1 MTHMRFIKTVVA
13 FLGAAALAGCGSSLN
28 TGTSGTSSTNTSA
41 SSPSLVSCTGATST
55 TARFLFAAG
64 LGDNALV
71 RYNVNATGTL
81 QPLDCA
87 PFAAAPG
94 LSQPTGLDYDAG
106 PNLLFV
112 SNYTSNTVAAFQFDT
127 QTAVLSPVSGS
138 PFAAGINPWSVTMDS
153 LHHYLYVA
161 DGSSTPDQSISAY
174 QIGGSISTLTPVP
187 TSSSANGPAFALASD
202 PGAPYLFA
210 ANYTPTDTISAY
222 AISGTTGALSLIG
235 DYPAG
240 GAYPR
245 SVAVDPSGAYVYV
258 ANTDRIGDQCG
269 PGTPSGN
276 TITGFSIGV
285 GGVLSPMGTFA
296 SGLAP
301 QSLAITSVGNTEF
314 LYSAN
319 YCSNDIGIYRINTGG
334 ALSLV
339 GTTQE
344 PANSGPHDL
353 AVTPDGFLYVVN
365 YMADT
370 VDAYQIGTNGL
381 LTALGTYPTSDNPAA
396 VVVTP

>member
-1 MTHMRFIKTVVA
+1 MRQVHSSHST
-13 FLGAAALAGCGSSLN
+13 ALLL
-28 TGTSGTSSTNTSA
+28 
-41 SSPSLVSCTGATST
+41 PP
-55 TARFLFAAG
+55 
-64 LGDNALV
+64 
-71 RYNVNATGTL
+71 
-81 QPLDCA
+81 PLDY
-87 PFAAAPG
+87 P
-94 LSQPTGLDYDAG
+94 SQPVLTMTPA
-106 PNLLFV
+106 
-112 SNYTSNTVAAFQFDT
+112 
-127 QTAVLSPVSGS
+127 QTCCSSRIIRQIRSLRFSSIRRPPSCLQCPDRPSPR
-138 PFAAGINPWSVTMDS
+138 A
-153 LHHYLYVA
+153 
-161 DGSSTPDQSISAY
+161 STPGQS
-174 QIGGSISTLTPVP
+174 P
-187 TSSSANGPAFALASD
+187 SSANGPAFALASD

-339 GTTQE
+339 GTTQK